1 MVFVPIWLSHGGITT
16 TTPTAG
22 SNGRRGWAGWSDVP
36 SWNPWIW
43 SAFCRRTEAK
53 VRLRAAGVV
62 CLVLHQQC
70 GWRYY
75 SDEEYGDEKTHML
88 IVGRL
93 YRYDDR
99 LNEL

>member
-1 MVFVPIWLSHGGITT
+1 MERLLPPH
-16 TTPTAG
+16 
-22 SNGRRGWAGWSDVP
+22 RGKGTSV
-36 SWNPWIW
+36 
-43 SAFCRRTEAK
+43 
-53 VRLRAAGVV
+53 RAAGVV